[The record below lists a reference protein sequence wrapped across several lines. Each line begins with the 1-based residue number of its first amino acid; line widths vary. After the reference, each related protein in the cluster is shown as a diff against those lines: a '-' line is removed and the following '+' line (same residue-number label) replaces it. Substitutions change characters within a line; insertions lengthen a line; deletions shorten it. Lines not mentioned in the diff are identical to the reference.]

1 MRSRLY
7 AFNGVLFMITFF
19 IGRVSMVPYL
29 YYQFSVYRNIPLF
42 KVPGSIP
49 LHCNVASALFL
60 SLQLYWFYL
69 VVLSLLKYFSKLG
82 TLANTSP
89 SNVNGN
95 LNGKTLHALGSKSH

>member
-1 MRSRLY
+1 MRSRMY
-7 AFNGVLFMITFF
+7 ALNGILFMITFF

-29 YYQFSVYRNIPLF
+29 YYQFSIYRNIPLF
-42 KVPGSIP
+42 EVPESIP

-82 TLANTSP
+82 TVTNSSP
-89 SNVNGN
+89 SNVNGTV
-95 LNGKTLHALGSKSH
+95 NGKTRHTLGSKFQ